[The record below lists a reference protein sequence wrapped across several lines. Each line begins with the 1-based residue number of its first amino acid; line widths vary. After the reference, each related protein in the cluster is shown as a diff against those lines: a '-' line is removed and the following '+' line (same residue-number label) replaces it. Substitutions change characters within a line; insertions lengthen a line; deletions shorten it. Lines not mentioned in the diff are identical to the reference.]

1 MRMASE
7 NGVPNQSD
15 DDGGSPSSAKNG
27 GDSATDHASS
37 SSTKQVGEHTPPT
50 NSHHHHQEPKKLSNG
65 YPENASSVKSLA
77 ADSANSDDEKPQ
89 LSPDCSPDTKDQLA
103 GSRNQVIPTISTTG
117 ESSDSQST
125 STNAEDGG
133 GESSRNKGPAEQP
146 GSEEPS
152 TATEPED
159 RVIANS
165 PDGRFLKYDIVIGRG
180 SFKTVY
186 KGLDTET
193 GVAVAWCEL
202 QVSFMKILYNYNCDN
217 SEVGLGTARQDR
229 AGRAI
234 AMIFFKFW
242 EGC

>member
-1 MRMASE
+1 MKMASE

-15 DDGGSPSSAKNG
+15 DDGGSPPAKNG
-27 GDSATDHASS
+27 SDSATGTSTDHASS
-37 SSTKQVGEHTPPT
+37 SFTKQVGGAAKTDDHTPPSD
-50 NSHHHHQEPKKLSNG
+50 NHHHQETKKLSNG
-65 YPENASSVKSLA
+65 YPENASSAKTP
-77 ADSANSDDEKPQ
+77 ADSANSDDEKLHITPDQ
-89 LSPDCSPDTKDQLA
+89 SPDAKDQLS
-103 GSRNQVIPTISTTG
+103 GSHNQVIPTISTTG
-117 ESSDSQST
+117 ESSYSQST
-125 STNAEDGG
+125 ATNVELSVEG

-202 QVSFMKILYNYNCDN
+202 QVSYSNQYTYSHICF
-217 SEVGLGTARQDR
+217 V
-229 AGRAI
+229 
-234 AMIFFKFW
+234 
-242 EGC
+242 